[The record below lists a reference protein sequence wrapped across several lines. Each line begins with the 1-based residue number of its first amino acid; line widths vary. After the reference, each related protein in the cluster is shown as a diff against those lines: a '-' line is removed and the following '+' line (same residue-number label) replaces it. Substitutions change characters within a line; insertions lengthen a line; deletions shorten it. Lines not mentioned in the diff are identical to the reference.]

1 MSICSLFLLLAA
13 AIYGWGALLARYSP
27 DYRDQQQ
34 SPDDLHPPETSND
47 QDSEESAHLPLLNEP
62 GNASQTQSEA

>member
-13 AIYGWGALLARYSP
+13 AIYAWGAVLARYSP

-34 SPDDLHPPETSND
+34 SADDLNPPETSNG

-62 GNASQTQSEA
+62 SNSDQTHTEA